1 MINSRF
7 SPVNNQLAR
16 RFTLRA
22 FTSTSLFSIFLFG
35 AANSIVAQPQALEEC
50 VEHFARKVI
59 ALPHERR
66 MSLLW
71 TNHTALSEQRSEH
84 LRVLFERRLEEVQVR
99 FLEGEAAPALRVSI
113 EQTPSQFV
121 FTASVPSEG
130 NANVVIEDVA
140 RSLVGSDE
148 RPSNAI
154 RIEKELLWQQEATIL
169 SAVLPAASAS
179 AERKMILLTEDAL
192 MIYGEE
198 QGNWKLQTTKTLPGP
213 KQPPRFARGQLL
225 LAEENM
231 DRVGIL
237 LPGRR
242 CEEVTYRIAA
252 NLADDSPI
260 ACAGGG
266 SDWPA
271 ARLLSLPACGA
282 QTWWLKSDGTDWTAE
297 DRLFLRS
304 SGAAKESAPVAEL
317 NVPGAVFSIGAGS
330 NAVRGLSSRSNR
342 RSAAARSRG
351 RTGTGETRCKPDDR
365 SRGAP

>member
-1 MINSRF
+1 
-7 SPVNNQLAR
+7 VNNQLAR
-16 RFTLRA
+16 RFTLLA

-35 AANSIVAQPQALEEC
+35 AANSIVAQPKALEEC
-50 VEHFARKVI
+50 VERLARKAI

-71 TNHTALSEQRSEH
+71 TNHTTLSERRAEH
-84 LRVLFERRLEEVQVR
+84 LRVLFEQQLEAAQVR
-99 FLEGEAAPALRVSI
+99 FLQGEAAPALHVSI
-113 EQTPSQFV
+113 EQTPSQLV

-130 NANVVIEDVA
+130 STTVVMEDVA

-169 SAVLPAASAS
+169 SAVLPDVSTS
-179 AERKMILLTEDAL
+179 AEKKMILLTEDAL
-192 MIYGEE
+192 VIYGEK
-198 QGNWKLQTTKTLPGP
+198 QGNWKLQTTKILPGP
-213 KQPPRFARGQLL
+213 KQPPRSARGQLL

-237 LPGRR
+237 LPGLR
-242 CEEVTYRIAA
+242 CEA

-266 SDWPA
+266 SDWPEG
-271 ARLLSLPACGA
+271 RLLSLPACGA
-282 QTWWLKSDGTDWTAE
+282 QTWWLKSDGTDWMTE
-297 DRLFLRS
+297 DRLILRG
-304 SGAAKESAPVAEL
+304 SGAAKESAPVAEW

-330 NAVRGLSSRSNR
+330 NAA
-342 RSAAARSRG
+342 SAAVVVRSLS
-351 RTGTGETRCKPDDR
+351 TGNYEVYRIELACTN
-365 SRGAP
+365 

>member
-1 MINSRF
+1 VLNSRF

-16 RFTLRA
+16 RFTLLA

-50 VEHFARKVI
+50 VERLARKVI

-71 TNHTALSEQRSEH
+71 TNHTTLSEQRAEH
-84 LRVLFERRLEEVQVR
+84 LRVLFEQRLEEAQVR
-99 FLEGEAAPALRVSI
+99 FLQGEAAPALRVSI

-121 FTASVPSEG
+121 FTASVSSEG
-130 NANVVIEDVA
+130 STNVVIDDVA
-140 RSLVGSDE
+140 RSLVASE

-169 SAVLPAASAS
+169 SAVLPGVSTG
-179 AERKMILLTEDAL
+179 AEKKMVLLTEDAL
-192 MIYGEE
+192 VVYGEE

-213 KQPPRFARGQLL
+213 KQPPRSARGQLL

-242 CEEVTYRIAA
+242 CEA

-304 SGAAKESAPVAEL
+304 SGAAKESAPVAEW
-317 NVPGAVFSIGAGS
+317 NVPGAVFSIGAAS
-330 NAVRGLSSRSNR
+330 NAA
-342 RSAAARSRG
+342 SAAVVVRSLL
-351 RTGTGETRCKPDDR
+351 TGNYEVYRIELACTN
-365 SRGAP
+365 

>member
-1 MINSRF
+1 M
-7 SPVNNQLAR
+7 
-16 RFTLRA
+16 
-22 FTSTSLFSIFLFG
+22 LFF
-35 AANSIVAQPQALEEC
+35 QQHQQA
-50 VEHFARKVI
+50 
-59 ALPHERR
+59 
-66 MSLLW
+66 
-71 TNHTALSEQRSEH
+71 
-84 LRVLFERRLEEVQVR
+84 
-99 FLEGEAAPALRVSI
+99 
-113 EQTPSQFV
+113 
-121 FTASVPSEG
+121 
-130 NANVVIEDVA
+130 
-140 RSLVGSDE
+140 
-148 RPSNAI
+148 
-154 RIEKELLWQQEATIL
+154 
-169 SAVLPAASAS
+169 
-179 AERKMILLTEDAL
+179 RKMILLTEDAL

-242 CEEVTYRIAA
+242 CEA

-330 NAVRGLSSRSNR
+330 NAA
-342 RSAAARSRG
+342 SAAVVVRSLL
-351 RTGTGETRCKPDDR
+351 TGNYEVYRIELACTN
-365 SRGAP
+365 

>member
-1 MINSRF
+1 VLNSRF

-16 RFTLRA
+16 RFTLLA
-22 FTSTSLFSIFLFG
+22 FTSTLLLSIFLFG

-59 ALPHERR
+59 ALPHEGR

-84 LRVLFERRLEEVQVR
+84 LRALFERRLEEAQVR
-99 FLEGEAAPALRVSI
+99 FLQGEAAPALRVSI

-130 NANVVIEDVA
+130 STNVVIEDVA

-169 SAVLPAASAS
+169 SAVLPAVSTG
-179 AERKMILLTEDAL
+179 AERKMILLTEDTL
-192 MIYGEE
+192 VIYGEE

-213 KQPPRFARGQLL
+213 KQPPRFSRGQLL
-225 LAEENM
+225 LAEGNM

-242 CEEVTYRIAA
+242 CDA
-252 NLADDSPI
+252 NLADHSPI

-304 SGAAKESAPVAEL
+304 SGAAKESAPVAEW

-330 NAVRGLSSRSNR
+330 NAA
-342 RSAAARSRG
+342 SAAVVVRSLL
-351 RTGTGETRCKPDDR
+351 TGNYEVYRIELACTN
-365 SRGAP
+365 